1 MQYDVFISY
10 SSVDQKIAEG
20 VCAYLEQH
28 GIRCFVAYRDI
39 PRGVVWAAAI
49 VDALENARMMLVL
62 FSRHF
67 NESRQVDREIEL
79 AAEQDIPIL
88 TFRLSDAAF
97 TGAKKYY
104 LKNLNWIDAFPNPEQ
119 CFGSLKNNVCLLL
132 NIPSDG
138 APETEKTSETTTLY
152 MVRLASAGAA
162 KLQVVKVV
170 KESLGIGLKEAKDLV
185 DNAPCELPNTYSFE
199 EASLLKNVLEDAG
212 ATAVLLSSTMGMLPS
227 SAQCYL
233 ELQSA
238 SPFNKDFLTRY
249 TSFSAQEISTYIS
262 SVPCILPY
270 LYDTSVAAGLKASLE
285 REGAKVRLIPYDENS
300 RSVGFKILTT
310 GTAKL
315 QVVKCLKELLEI
327 DLKRAKELADAAPA
341 VVATAQDMK
350 EALWFAD
357 GLREAGAVVSVVLQ

>member
-10 SSVDQKIAEG
+10 SRKDSEVANRICKAFDEAGITYFIDLQGINGGFEFPTVLAEAIINSKIFLYLASRNSYESKFTQAEITFAFNKKERG
-20 VCAYLEQH
+20 NILPYIIDRSDLPLSLELV
-28 GIRCFVAYRDI
+28 FS
-39 PRGVVWAAAI
+39 AI
-49 VDALENARMMLVL
+49 NWRRLEEHPVETVL
-62 FSRHF
+62 
-67 NESRQVDREIEL
+67 
-79 AAEQDIPIL
+79 
-88 TFRLSDAAF
+88 
-97 TGAKKYY
+97 
-104 LKNLNWIDAFPNPEQ
+104 IDD
-119 CFGSLKNNVCLLL
+119 LLHLL
-132 NIPSDG
+132 NKKREQRG
-138 APETEKTSETTTLY
+138 ERQTTLY

-199 EASLLKNVLEDAG
+199 EASLLKNVLEDIG
-212 ATAVLLSSTMGMLPS
+212 ATAVLLSSTMGTLPS

-249 TSFSAQEISTYIS
+249 TSFSAQEISAYIS

-341 VVATAQDMK
+341 VVATTQDMK